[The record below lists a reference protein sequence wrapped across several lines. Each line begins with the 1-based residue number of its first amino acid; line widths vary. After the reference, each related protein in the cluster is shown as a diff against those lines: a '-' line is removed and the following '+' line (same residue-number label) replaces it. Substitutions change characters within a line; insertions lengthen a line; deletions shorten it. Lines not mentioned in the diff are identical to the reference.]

1 MKTYSHQNV
10 YIYARSSTRHG
21 EAGVATS
28 RVSVRRGTDA
38 RGVARAHP
46 GESLGLKQQEALT
59 LTATWAG
66 PEHLTLEET
75 LDGGATACDP
85 RHVERPGTSTEAG
98 RGFVS
103 VRDWGG
109 GNGNRRLRARGFFL
123 G

>member
-1 MKTYSHQNV
+1 MHAAWPVHTLGSHSASNSRE
-10 YIYARSSTRHG
+10 AR
-21 EAGVATS
+21 
-28 RVSVRRGTDA
+28 
-38 RGVARAHP
+38 
-46 GESLGLKQQEALT
+46 T
-59 LTATWAG
+59 LAATWVG

-75 LDGGATACDP
+75 LDGGPTACDP